1 MIVVFLM
8 AWVFMLMLLP
18 SLVFVALKWVFNSN
32 VVPAAEW
39 VYIYR
44 IVPKF
49 FVCHDS
55 RMSGI
60 QHFSLLDEDAVEL
73 MLVVVSLL

>member
-8 AWVFMLMLLP
+8 VWVSMLMLLP
-18 SLVFVALKWVFNSN
+18 SLVFVALKWAFNAN
-32 VVPAAEW
+32 VVLVAEW
-39 VYIYR
+39 VYIYQ

-49 FVCHDS
+49 SVCRDS
-55 RMSGI
+55 HVSSI

-73 MLVVVSLL
+73 MLVVLSPL